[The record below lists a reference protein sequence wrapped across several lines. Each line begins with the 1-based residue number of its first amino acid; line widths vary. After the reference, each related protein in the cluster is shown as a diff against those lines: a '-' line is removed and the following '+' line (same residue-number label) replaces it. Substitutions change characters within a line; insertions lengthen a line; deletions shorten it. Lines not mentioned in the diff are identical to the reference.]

1 MCGIAGLFHYG
12 SAASA
17 GVGGG
22 SRLAGIEVMVG
33 GRRVGEATAN
43 PDDLQS
49 MVRMSEVML
58 SRGPDSAGLWQD
70 ENGVALFAQR
80 RLAIIETSDRGFQPM
95 VYDGGRLVVNFN
107 GEIYNY
113 RALKAEL
120 EAKGRRFASNSDTEV
135 LLHLYDV
142 EGPAMVE
149 RLRGMFAFALW
160 DRDRR
165 AMLLA
170 RDPFGIK
177 PLYVADD
184 GRTVRFASQVKALV
198 AGGSVDT
205 APQPA
210 AEVGFLLW
218 GSVPEPFTLYRGIR
232 ALPAGHTLWQPIGG
246 APTLRR
252 YHSIANVLAEAEA
265 RPAAPVGEAHT
276 EFLREQIV
284 DTMRHHM
291 VADVPVGVFL
301 SGGLDS
307 SLVAEF
313 ATPENAQP
321 LRTVTLGFDE
331 YRGGELD
338 ETPIAEATARTHG
351 TQHQTVW
358 VSRAEFAA
366 ARDHL
371 LRAMDQ
377 PTIDGTNVYFVSKAT
392 ASTGL
397 KVALSGIGGD
407 EVFAGYPS
415 FRQIPKMVVLASP
428 FAGLGR
434 GFRLVSEPVLR
445 HFTSPKYAGL
455 FEYGSTYGGAYL
467 LRRGLFM
474 PWELPAL
481 LDGDIVR
488 QGLADLHTETT
499 LASAIEGVRS
509 PNGRVAALEL
519 SFYLR
524 NQLLRDADWAGM
536 AHSLEIRTPFV
547 DVGFFR
553 ALAPLIAA
561 PQPVTKADLPP
572 LLSPSVAASL
582 AGRGKRGFVVPVRD
596 WLGVPSHAG
605 AKLRGWR
612 AWALDVIDT
621 FRSTARPAP
630 TAG

>member
-1 MCGIAGLFHYG
+1 MAAG
-12 SAASA
+12 A
-17 GVGGG
+17 G

-33 GRRVGEATAN
+33 GQRVGEATAD
-43 PDDLQS
+43 PADLRS
-49 MVRMSEVML
+49 LVGMSEIML

-70 ENGVALFAQR
+70 ESGMALFAQR

-95 VYDGGRLVVNFN
+95 VHDGGRLVVNFN

-160 DRDRR
+160 DRERR

-177 PLYVADD
+177 PLYIADD
-184 GRTVRFASQVKALV
+184 GRTLRFASQVKALI
-198 AGGSVDT
+198 AGGHVDT

-232 ALPAGHTLWQPIGG
+232 ALPAGHTLWQPAGG
-246 APTLRR
+246 APSIRR
-252 YHSIANVLAEAEA
+252 YHSIAAVLAEAEA
-265 RPAAPVGEAHT
+265 EPLAPSAGERL
-276 EFLREQIV
+276 ELLRECIL

-313 ATPENAQP
+313 ATPQNAQP

-331 YRGGELD
+331 YRGGALD
-338 ETPIAEATARTHG
+338 ETPVAEATARTHG

-371 LRAMDQ
+371 LRSMDQ

-415 FRQIPKMVVLASP
+415 FRQIPRMVALASP
-428 FAGLGR
+428 FAALGR

-509 PNGRVAALEL
+509 PNARVAALEL

-553 ALAPLIAA
+553 APAPLIAA
-561 PQPVTKADLPP
+561 QQPVTKAELPA
-572 LLSPSVAASL
+572 LLSPAVRASL

-605 AKLRGWR
+605 ARLRGWR

-621 FRSTARPAP
+621 FRSGARAAP